1 MVNRKQLNTLFWAYL
16 CVGMLLWPGV
26 AMAQPAAPC
35 AADVIVRPGDS
46 LSAIATRR
54 LGTAAAYPRIV
65 EATNAQAAT
74 DPTYATIAN
83 PAVIEVGWKLCIPL
97 DATNRTVATDAAAL
111 NTDANTLLAG
121 LAGVFDAAQIRAL
134 AIPTMRARTYPGS
147 PLIVEQTLTPGAN
160 YNRYLVSYRSDGL
173 QIFGLL
179 TVPTGTPPTTGWP
192 VILFNHGYIPPERYR
207 PTERYEAQIDALA
220 RNGYIVLR
228 PDFRGHGASEGS
240 AAGGYTGPAYTIDVL
255 NAVAAVRTYALAD
268 PARIGM
274 WGHSLGGLL
283 TLRSMVIDQRIKA
296 GVIWSGVVVAFP
308 DLLTLLD
315 FSPTP
320 IPNTVFRFRD
330 QLYSEFGTPQTN
342 ADFWNTISPNHF
354 LADLSGPL
362 QLHHGTGDAIVP
374 VLFSAILTDQ
384 VAAAGQ
390 AAELFTYSGD
400 DHNITE
406 NFDTAMAR
414 TVRFFDEQV
423 KGLRTL
429 P

>member
-1 MVNRKQLNTLFWAYL
+1 MVNRKQLNNLFWTCL
-16 CVGMLLWPGV
+16 CVGMLLWPG
-26 AMAQPAAPC
+26 AAAAQPTAPC
-35 AADVIVRPGDS
+35 AADVIVRTGDS

-65 EATNAQAAT
+65 EATNAQSAIDAS
-74 DPTYATIAN
+74 YATIAD

-121 LAGVFDAAQIRAL
+121 LAGAFDPAQIRAL
-134 AIPTMRARTYPGS
+134 AIPTMRARTYLGS
-147 PLIVEQTLTPGAN
+147 PLIVEQTLAPAAN
-160 YNRYLVSYRSDGL
+160 YKRYLVSYRSDGL

-179 TVPTGTPPTTGWP
+179 TVPTGTPPPTGWP
-192 VILFNHGYIPPERYR
+192 VILFNHGYIPPDRYR
-207 PTERYEAQIDALA
+207 PTERYEAHIDALA
-220 RNGYIVLR
+220 RNGYIILR

-255 NAVAAVRTYALAD
+255 NAVAAVRTYAPAD

-283 TLRSMVIDQRIKA
+283 TLRSMVIDKNINA
-296 GVIWSGVVVAFP
+296 GVIWSGVVVAVP
-308 DLLTLLD
+308 DLLALLD

-320 IPNTVFRFRD
+320 IPSAVFRFRD
-330 QLYSEFGTPQTN
+330 QLYRAFGTPQAN
-342 ADFWNTISPNHF
+342 PDFWNTISPNHF

-390 AAELFTYSGD
+390 AAELFTYPGD
-400 DHNITE
+400 DHNITA

-414 TVRFFDEQV
+414 TLRFFDEQV
-423 KGLRTL
+423 KGPRTL

>member
-1 MVNRKQLNTLFWAYL
+1 MVNRKQLNNLFQVCL
-16 CVGMLLWPGV
+16 CIGMLLWS
-26 AMAQPAAPC
+26 APAAAQATAGC
-35 AADVIVRPGDS
+35 AADVIVQAGDS

-54 LGTAAAYPRIV
+54 LGNAAAYQRIV
-65 EATNAQAAT
+65 DATNAQAAT
-74 DPTYATIAN
+74 DATYATITD
-83 PAVIEVGWKLCIPL
+83 PAVIEVGWKLCMPL
-97 DATNRTVATDAAAL
+97 TATNRTATSVANLRAE
-111 NTDANTLLAG
+111 ANDLFAG
-121 LAGVFDAAQIRAL
+121 LAGAFEPTQIRAL
-134 AIPTMRARTYPGS
+134 AIPIMRARAYPGS
-147 PLIVEQTLTPGAN
+147 PLVVEQRLAPGAN
-160 YNRYLVSYRSDGL
+160 YNRYLVSYRSDNL
-173 QIFGLL
+173 KIFALM
-179 TVPTGTPPTTGWP
+179 TVPLGTPPPTGWP
-192 VILFNHGYIPPERYR
+192 TIIFNHGYIPPAQYS
-207 PTERYEAQIDALA
+207 PTERYEAHIDALA
-220 RNGYIVLR
+220 RNGYIVFR

-240 AAGGYTGPAYTIDVL
+240 AAGGYTGPAYTVDVL
-255 NAVAAVRTYALAD
+255 NAVAAVHAYAAAD

-283 TLRSMVIDQRIKA
+283 TLRSMVIDRGIKA
-296 GVIWSGVVVAFP
+296 GVIWSGVVVAVP

-342 ADFWNTISPNHF
+342 PAFWNTISPNNF

-362 QLHHGTGDAIVP
+362 QLHHGTGDAVVP
-374 VLFSAILTDQ
+374 VLFSAMLTDQ

-390 AAELFTYSGD
+390 SAELFTYPGD
-400 DHNITE
+400 DHNITA

>member
-1 MVNRKQLNTLFWAYL
+1 MVNRKQLNTLFWACL
-16 CVGMLLWPGV
+16 CLSMLLWPAPV
-26 AMAQPAAPC
+26 AGQPAVAC
-35 AADVIVRPGDS
+35 AADVVVRAGDS
-46 LSAIATRR
+46 LSAIATRQ
-54 LGTAAAYPRIV
+54 LGNAAAYPRIV
-65 EATNAQAAT
+65 AATNAQATT
-74 DPTYATIAN
+74 DPTYVTITD

-97 DATNRTVATDAAAL
+97 SATNRTATSATSLRAE
-111 NTDANTLLAG
+111 ANELFAG
-121 LAGVFDAAQIRAL
+121 LAGAFEPTQIRAL
-134 AIPTMRARTYPGS
+134 AIPTMRVRPYPAS
-147 PLIVEQTLTPGAN
+147 PLVVEQRLAPGVN
-160 YNRYLVSYRSDGL
+160 YNRYLVSYRSDDL
-173 QIFGLL
+173 KIFALM
-179 TVPTGTPPTTGWP
+179 TVPLGTPPTTGWP
-192 VILFNHGYIPPERYR
+192 AIIFNHGYIPPVQYS
-207 PTERYEAQIDALA
+207 PTERYEAHIDALA
-220 RNGYIVLR
+220 RNGYIVFR

-240 AAGGYTGPAYTIDVL
+240 AAGGYTGPAYTVDVL
-255 NAVAAVRTYALAD
+255 NAVAAVRAYADAD

-283 TLRSMVIDQRIKA
+283 TLRSMVIDQSIKA
-296 GVIWSGVVVAFP
+296 GVIWSGVVVAVP

-342 ADFWNTISPNHF
+342 PDFWNTISPNHF

-384 VAAAGQ
+384 VTAAGQ
-390 AAELFTYSGD
+390 SAELFTYPGD
-400 DHNITE
+400 DHNITI